1 MLRSASNGT
10 ECFESKH
17 FFLLCQTPERQQSG
31 KLNGEVKP
39 LDDDDG
45 GAGAAGRK

>member
-1 MLRSASNGT
+1 MVRSASKVST
-10 ECFESKH
+10 
-17 FFLLCQTPERQQSG
+17 FFLLRQTPERQQSG
-31 KLNGEVKP
+31 KLNGELKS